1 MLWQSTSTRSE
12 AKKMQLVKKQIPLL
26 VKIAAKMFLRWLVR
40 QLEEELRE
48 GIRIKVRLDGQDYD
62 ILIKLTDH
70 RNINTPYIII
80 D

>member
-1 MLWQSTSTRSE
+1 MELI
-12 AKKMQLVKKQIPLL
+12 KKKIPWLIKL
-26 VKIAAKMFLRWLVR
+26 AAKMFLKWLVR

-62 ILIKLTDH
+62 LVIKIADH
-70 RNINTPYIII
+70 RSINTPYIII

>member
-1 MLWQSTSTRSE
+1 MKLI
-12 AKKMQLVKKQIPLL
+12 KKKIPLL
-26 VKIAAKMFLRWLVR
+26 IKMAAKMFLRWLVR
-40 QLEEELRE
+40 QLEEELKE

-62 ILIKLTDH
+62 LLIKLTDH

>member
-1 MLWQSTSTRSE
+1 MKLI
-12 AKKMQLVKKQIPLL
+12 KKKIPLII
-26 VKIAAKMFLRWLVR
+26 KIAAKMFLSWLVR

>member
-1 MLWQSTSTRSE
+1 
-12 AKKMQLVKKQIPLL
+12 
-26 VKIAAKMFLRWLVR
+26 MFLSWLVR

>member
-1 MLWQSTSTRSE
+1 MKLI
-12 AKKMQLVKKQIPLL
+12 KKKIPWLI
-26 VKIAAKMFLRWLVR
+26 KIATKMFIRWLVR

-48 GIRIKVRLDGQDYD
+48 GIRLKVRIDGQDYD
-62 ILIKLTDH
+62 LLIKLTDH

>member
-1 MLWQSTSTRSE
+1 MELI
-12 AKKMQLVKKQIPLL
+12 KKKIPLL

>member
-1 MLWQSTSTRSE
+1 MELI
-12 AKKMQLVKKQIPLL
+12 KKKIPLL

-40 QLEEELRE
+40 QLEEELKE

-62 ILIKLTDH
+62 IFIKLTDH

>member
-1 MLWQSTSTRSE
+1 MKLI
-12 AKKMQLVKKQIPLL
+12 KKKIPLL

-48 GIRIKVRLDGQDYD
+48 GIRIKVQLDGQDYD

-70 RNINTPYIII
+70 RDINTPYIII

>member
-1 MLWQSTSTRSE
+1 MELI
-12 AKKMQLVKKQIPLL
+12 KKKVPLL
-26 VKIAAKMFLRWLVR
+26 VKIAAKMFLRWIVR

-62 ILIKLTDH
+62 LLIKLTDH
-70 RNINTPYIII
+70 RSINTPYIII

>member
-1 MLWQSTSTRSE
+1 MELI
-12 AKKMQLVKKQIPLL
+12 KKKIPLL
-26 VKIAAKMFLRWLVR
+26 VKIAARMFLRWLVR

-62 ILIKLTDH
+62 LIIYITDH
-70 RNINTPYIII
+70 RSMNKPYIII

>member
-1 MLWQSTSTRSE
+1 MELI
-12 AKKMQLVKKQIPLL
+12 KKKIPLL

-62 ILIKLTDH
+62 LLIKLTD
-70 RNINTPYIII
+70 RRDINTPYIII

>member
-1 MLWQSTSTRSE
+1 MELI
-12 AKKMQLVKKQIPLL
+12 KKKIPWLIKL
-26 VKIAAKMFLRWLVR
+26 AAKMFLRWLVR
-40 QLEEELRE
+40 QLEEELKE

-62 ILIKLTDH
+62 LLIKLTDH